1 MLDEHS
7 TLRQRFST
15 ILLTAAVGM
24 GALLCYLIAVPF
36 LPAIVWSFTLAVLF
50 APLDTRIRNAVRAR
64 GLAAA
69 TTLAIVAGVIVVP
82 AITVIGFLLNEA
94 VGSAA
99 RLNAV
104 FDASNWTRAID
115 NYPRLAPAVHFAIE
129 RLDIPDL
136 IQAVT
141 AWLANWSGYFVKGS
155 IASLIS
161 LLLAFYFLF
170 YFLRDREMAIATT
183 ARALPLTEAEFTRL
197 TDRIANTIFASV
209 YGTAAVAVLQGGL
222 GGAMFWWLDLPAPVF
237 WGVMMGLLGI
247 VPFLGAFV
255 IWAPTAAALALTG
268 ELQSAII
275 LTVWGTVV
283 VGLVDNVV
291 YPILVGRRLMLQTVP
306 SFVAVAGGLLLFGAS
321 GVVLGPIVVAGT
333 QTLLEIWR
341 ERIMESA

>member
-7 TLRQRFST
+7 TRRQRFST
-15 ILLTAAVGM
+15 ILLTAGVGM

-36 LPAIVWSFTLAVLF
+36 LPAIVWSFTLAILF
-50 APLDTRIRNAVRAR
+50 APLDTWIRKAVRAR
-64 GLAAA
+64 GIAAA
-69 TTLAIVAGVIVVP
+69 ATLAIVAGVIVAP

-94 VGSAA
+94 VGSAP
-99 RLNAV
+99 RLKAV
-104 FDASNWTRAID
+104 FDAGNWTRAID
-115 NYPRLAPAVHFAIE
+115 NYPRLAPAIHSAID

-136 IQAVT
+136 IQSAT
-141 AWLANWSGYFVKGS
+141 AWLAGWSGHFVQGS

-170 YFLRDREMAIATT
+170 YFLRDREMAT
-183 ARALPLTEAEFTRL
+183 AITGRALPLTEAEFTRL
-197 TDRIANTIFASV
+197 TDRIVNTVFASV

-222 GGAMFWWLDLPAPVF
+222 GGVMFWWLDLPAPVF

-255 IWAPTAAALALTG
+255 IWAPTAVALALTG

-283 VGLVDNVV
+283 VGLVDNVL
-291 YPILVGRRLMLQTVP
+291 YPILVGRRLMLHTVP
-306 SFVAVAGGLLLFGAS
+306 SFVAVAGGVLFFGAS

-341 ERIMESA
+341 ERTKESA